1 MFTNRSIF
9 ATLPRTQRGVP
20 LVLGGDPKG
29 KTFLYPNGNSIIIRD
44 IDNPALSDIYTE
56 HSTLTTVA
64 KYSPSGFYICSADQ
78 GGRIRIWDTTQKEHI
93 LKAEYQPFAGN
104 IKDLAWSADSQRIVV
119 VGEGRERFGHVI
131 MMETGTSVGEIAGHS
146 KTINSV
152 DFRPCRPFRIVT
164 GSEDNFVQLYEGP
177 PFKFKTQLDDHSRF
191 VQSVRYSPD
200 GALFAT
206 AGFDG
211 KMFLYNANDYSKV
224 GEFGEGGKA
233 NAHGGG
239 IYAVAWSPDG
249 KQLLS
254 ASGDK
259 TCKVWDVETRKSVV
273 DFPMGGD
280 VLDQQVSCLWQGSH
294 LLSVSLS
301 GFINYL
307 DLAGDPSKP
316 LRVVKG
322 HNRTITALAVNTA
335 SEEKRL
341 YTGSCDGYLTSWNP
355 ATGEHDRVVGNG
367 GKVQGHANQIS
378 GLVFDGTS
386 KLYSVG
392 FDDFARTID
401 TAEGGSGAFA
411 SGGEFKLDQQPKAVA
426 LTNDGQVLAVAAHAA
441 VEMRR
446 VRDGGLICSLPAPFE
461 PSSISVN
468 WANNDVAVGGGRDAK
483 VHVYGWDGVKLAE
496 KSVASNHREGV
507 TDVAYSPDGKLL
519 AAADQNRKIVL
530 YSAEGYQPAHDLEWG
545 YHSARVNCL
554 AWAPDSKWLASG
566 SLDTGII
573 VWDVEHPLKHY
584 NLKKAHPQSQVTRIA
599 WLDGN
604 TIVSTGH
611 DGSIKVWEFKV

>member
-1 MFTNRSIF
+1 
-9 ATLPRTQRGVP
+9 
-20 LVLGGDPKG
+20 
-29 KTFLYPNGNSIIIRD
+29 
-44 IDNPALSDIYTE
+44 
-56 HSTLTTVA
+56 
-64 KYSPSGFYICSADQ
+64 
-78 GGRIRIWDTTQKEHI
+78 
-93 LKAEYQPFAGN
+93 
-104 IKDLAWSADSQRIVV
+104 
-119 VGEGRERFGHVI
+119 
-131 MMETGTSVGEIAGHS
+131 
-146 KTINSV
+146 
-152 DFRPCRPFRIVT
+152 
-164 GSEDNFVQLYEGP
+164 
-177 PFKFKTQLDDHSRF
+177 
-191 VQSVRYSPD
+191 
-200 GALFAT
+200 
-206 AGFDG
+206 
-211 KMFLYNANDYSKV
+211 
-224 GEFGEGGKA
+224 
-233 NAHGGG
+233 
-239 IYAVAWSPDG
+239 
-249 KQLLS
+249 
-254 ASGDK
+254 
-259 TCKVWDVETRKSVV
+259 
-273 DFPMGGD
+273 MGGD

-367 GKVQGHANQIS
+367 GKLQGHANQIS

-401 TAEGGSGAFA
+401 TAEGGAGAFA

-530 YSAEGYQPAHDLEWG
+530 YSAEGYQVRELEC
-545 YHSARVNCL
+545 RRL
-554 AWAPDSKWLASG
+554 
-566 SLDTGII
+566 
-573 VWDVEHPLKHY
+573 
-584 NLKKAHPQSQVTRIA
+584 
-599 WLDGN
+599 
-604 TIVSTGH
+604 
-611 DGSIKVWEFKV
+611 F

>member
-177 PFKFKTQLDDHSRF
+177 PFNRF

-316 LRVVKG
+316 LRV
-322 HNRTITALAVNTA
+322 
-335 SEEKRL
+335 EKRL

-367 GKVQGHANQIS
+367 GKLQGHANQIS

-411 SGGEFKLDQQPKAVA
+411 SGGECWRWPP
-426 LTNDGQVLAVAAHAA
+426 TPPWRCAASATAA
-441 VEMRR
+441 SSAPCPR
-446 VRDGGLICSLPAPFE
+446 PFE

-573 VWDVEHPLKHY
+573 VWD
-584 NLKKAHPQSQVTRIA
+584 AHPQSQVTRIA